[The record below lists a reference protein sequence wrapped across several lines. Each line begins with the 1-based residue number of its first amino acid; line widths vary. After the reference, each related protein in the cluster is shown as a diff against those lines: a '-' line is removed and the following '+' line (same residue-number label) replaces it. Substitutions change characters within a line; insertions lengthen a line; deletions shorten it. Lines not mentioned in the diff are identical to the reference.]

1 MQRQSQRPLPTTY
14 VTKPAGRSR
23 LAVWSPG
30 ASSIFVALALLVV
43 FAILLSV
50 AGNAAATSAVLQ
62 TEPADDACAPPVMS
76 VRNAAVNVR
85 EGPDP
90 NYPIML
96 VLRGGEVLPLVGRHH
111 GFRWWAV
118 ELPTARS
125 AGYGMAAWV

>member
-96 VLRGGEVLPLVGRHH
+96 VLRGGSPAARRPPPRFSLVG
-111 GFRWWAV
+111 G
-118 ELPTARS
+118 
-125 AGYGMAAWV
+125 